1 MSDDVVALLTDLAQV
16 SFPTLGHVLED
27 GFADP
32 SLRQQ
37 TPGQR
42 LLGRAATL
50 QLADHDAC
58 AVNQALLRLQAG
70 EVLVIATGGDRRHAC
85 IGLVTASAALAAGA
99 SGLVVDGLVTDSREL
114 ADLDLPVFAYGTSL
128 CTTKL
133 RDLGTSRFGVEVHC
147 AGVRVRPG
155 DLVLGDDNG
164 VLFLSPSADLAAT
177 VTAALAADA
186 AEPRLLQRL
195 RDGAPLAEVLTVT
208 RPAVDTGD

>member
-1 MSDDVVALLTDLAQV
+1 MSDVAALLADLAQV
-16 SFPTLGHVLED
+16 SFPTLGHVLEE

-32 SLRQQ
+32 LLRQQ
-37 TPGQR
+37 TPGRR

-58 AVNQALLRLQAG
+58 AVNHALLRLQPG

-85 IGLVTASAALAAGA
+85 IGLVTASAALVAGA
-99 SGLVVDGLVTDSREL
+99 HGLVVDGLVTDSREL
-114 ADLDLPVFAYGTSL
+114 VDLGLPVFAYGTSL

-133 RDLGTSRFGVEVHC
+133 RDLGTSRFGVEIHC
-147 AGVRVRPG
+147 AGVKVRPG

-177 VTAALAADA
+177 VIAALATAA
-186 AEPRLLQRL
+186 AEPPLLPRL
-195 RDGAPLAEVLTVT
+195 RDGNPLAEVLAIPCST
-208 RPAVDTGD
+208 VDTSH